1 MTSVSSRS
9 RCTGQT
15 TPTQAMTAA
24 SQTKALTE
32 MIATRVR
39 AAVTGR

>member
-1 MTSVSSRS
+1 M
-9 RCTGQT
+9 GQT

-24 SQTKALTE
+24 SETKALTE
-32 MIATRVR
+32 MIAVRVR

>member
-1 MTSVSSRS
+1 V
-9 RCTGQT
+9 
-15 TPTQAMTAA
+15 TPTQAMAA
-24 SQTKALTE
+24 MAETKTLTE

>member
-1 MTSVSSRS
+1 VHGTDNADEGHDRRV
-9 RCTGQT
+9 GE
-15 TPTQAMTAA
+15 
-24 SQTKALTE
+24 KALTE